1 MLEADKK
8 GEIMVPEQRIKKWI
22 FAFMV
27 VTFKSNSRGKKW
39 VMFTVQL
46 SLAQPIT
53 SLTIHDT

>member
-39 VMFTVQL
+39 VMFTVPVCL
-46 SLAQPIT
+46 NFPLLNP
-53 SLTIHDT
+53 LLL